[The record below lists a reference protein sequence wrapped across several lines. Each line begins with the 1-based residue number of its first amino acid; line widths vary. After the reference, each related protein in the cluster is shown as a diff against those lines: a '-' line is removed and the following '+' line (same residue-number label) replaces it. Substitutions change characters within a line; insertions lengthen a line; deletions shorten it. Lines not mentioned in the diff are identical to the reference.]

1 MRGQVSR
8 AARPIPDFA
17 SLHPGY
23 KRYAAANTALFTAC
37 GSAIVR
43 KKLFG

>member
-1 MRGQVSR
+1 MREMNGPKRQV
-8 AARPIPDFA
+8 PDFA

-23 KRYAAANTALFTAC
+23 KRYAAASTARFTAC
-37 GSAIVR
+37 GSAIAR